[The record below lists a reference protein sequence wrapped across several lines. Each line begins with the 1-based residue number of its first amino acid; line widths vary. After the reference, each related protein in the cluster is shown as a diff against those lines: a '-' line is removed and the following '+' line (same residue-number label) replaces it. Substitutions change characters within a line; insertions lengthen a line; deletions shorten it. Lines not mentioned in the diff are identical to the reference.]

1 MYIFS
6 SIMTPAT
13 ADLGVGM
20 LGPFLH
26 EDVSMESD
34 TDEEAENCDDAKNAE
49 KVSAVMKAT
58 PVSEAPIRPNK

>member
-1 MYIFS
+1 
-6 SIMTPAT
+6 MTPAT

-34 TDEEAENCDDAKNAE
+34 TDEEADNCNDGRNAH
-49 KVSAVMKAT
+49 KVSVVMKIKA
-58 PVSEAPIRPNK
+58 VSEARIRSNK